1 MLRSNFRHAEGYHNV
16 RVREGFKKVRV
27 APANMT
33 SENFQELHAFVS
45 TQDLQDAMIT
55 EKGKEQSLSKQ
66 DLINQLPIHPVVIC
80 SPLRRTI

>member
-1 MLRSNFRHAEGYHNV
+1 
-16 RVREGFKKVRV
+16 
-27 APANMT
+27 MT